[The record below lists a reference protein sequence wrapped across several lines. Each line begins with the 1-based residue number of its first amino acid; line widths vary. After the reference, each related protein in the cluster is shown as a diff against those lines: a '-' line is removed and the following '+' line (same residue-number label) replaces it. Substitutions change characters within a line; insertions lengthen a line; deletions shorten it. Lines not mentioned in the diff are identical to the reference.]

1 MPDSQQRDIYR
12 RLLKLVKPHWHRL
25 AIAMVCMVG
34 VAICTAALPYLVQ
47 PVLDDIFI
55 KKKAEMLKFLSIVV
69 FLVFTMKALTEWGHA
84 YLMSYVGQRIVAHLR
99 QQLYEHL
106 QRLPLSFFDRMPTG
120 LLMSRVTNDVNLIQ
134 GAVSNAITGLLKD
147 PLTLVGLLAVMFAR
161 DWQLSLIAMVVL
173 PFAFFPVVKFG
184 RMLRR
189 ISTKSQESMGDI
201 SVILHETISGSRIVK
216 AFGMEEYEKE
226 RFNRE
231 NIRYFRYLMKSVMVR
246 ALSSPLM
253 EFLGG
258 IAIVFVI
265 LYGGYRVIQGVSTPG
280 EFFSFLGALLLLY
293 EPIKRLSRINNVVQ
307 QGIAA
312 ATRIY
317 DVLDT
322 SPGIQDEPDAIQ
334 LPPIQRELEFRNVQ
348 FRYDNEPVLKDI
360 DLKVS
365 AGEVIAIVGVS
376 GAGKST
382 LVDLIPRFYEVSGG
396 TVLIDGIDVRNV
408 TMDSL
413 RNQIGI
419 VTQQTILFNDT
430 VRNNIAYG
438 DINKSDGEII
448 AAAKAANAYDFIMKM
463 DQGFDTLIG
472 EQGARLSGGERQ
484 RLCIA
489 RALLKNAPILILD
502 EATSSLDS
510 EAELE
515 VQKALENLMAG
526 RTTLVIAHRLS
537 TIQNA
542 DRIVVISNG
551 RIVEEGR
558 HDELLEC
565 DGEYCRL
572 YDMQFAQLDS
582 NSTVATETTV
592 SGQVNK

>member
-1 MPDSQQRDIYR
+1 MNLYR
-12 RLLKLVKPHWHRL
+12 RLLELVKPHWHRL

-34 VAICTAALPYLVQ
+34 VAICTAALPYLVK

-55 KKKAEMLKFLSIVV
+55 KKNAETLKFLSIVV
-69 FLVFTMKALTEWGHA
+69 FLVFTIKALTEWGHA

-99 QQLYEHL
+99 QQLYDHL

-120 LLMSRVTNDVNLIQ
+120 LLMSRVTNDVNLVQ

-147 PLTLVGLLAVMFAR
+147 PLTLVGLLAVMFIR
-161 DWQLSLIAMVVL
+161 EWQLSLISMVVL

-226 RFNRE
+226 RFSRE

-246 ALSSPLM
+246 ALSSPMM

-265 LYGGYRVIQGVSTPG
+265 LYGGYRVIEGVSTPG

-293 EPIKRLSRINNVVQ
+293 EPIKRLSRVNNVVQ
-307 QGIAA
+307 EGIAA

-317 DVLDT
+317 DILDT
-322 SPGIQDEPDAIQ
+322 SPGIQDQPDAID
-334 LPPIQRELEFRNVQ
+334 LPPIQRELELRNVQ

-360 DLKVS
+360 NLKVS

-382 LVDLIPRFYEVSGG
+382 LVDLIPRFYEVSDGA
-396 TVLIDGIDVRNV
+396 VLIDGINVRNV

-438 DINKSDGEII
+438 DINKSDGEIT

-463 DQGFDTLIG
+463 EQGFDTSIG

-542 DRIVVISNG
+542 DRIVVISDG

-558 HDELLEC
+558 HDELMEC

-572 YDMQFAQLDS
+572 YDMQFAQVDN
-582 NSTVATETTV
+582 NSTVKTVTNV

>member
-1 MPDSQQRDIYR
+1 MNPYR
-12 RLLKLVKPHWHRL
+12 RLLELVKPHWHRL

-34 VAICTAALPYLVQ
+34 VALSTAALPYLVQ

-55 KKKAEMLKFLSIVV
+55 QKKAEMLKFLSMAV
-69 FLVFTMKALTEWGHA
+69 FLVFSVKALTEWGQT
-84 YLMSYVGQRIVAHLR
+84 YLMSYVGQSVVAQLR
-99 QQLYEHL
+99 QQLYDHL
-106 QRLPLSFFDRMPTG
+106 QELPLSFFDRMPTG

-147 PLTLVGLLAVMFAR
+147 PLTLFGLVAVMFTR
-161 DWQLSLIAMVVL
+161 DWQLSLISMVVL

-201 SVILHETISGSRIVK
+201 SVILHETISGNRIVK

-231 NIRYFRYLMKSVMVR
+231 NLRYFRYLMKSVMVR

-293 EPIKRLSRINNVVQ
+293 EPIKRLSRIHNVVQ
-307 QGIAA
+307 EGIAA

-317 DVLDT
+317 DILDT
-322 SPGIQDEPDAIQ
+322 PPVIQDKLDAIQ
-334 LPPIQRELEFRNVQ
+334 LPPMRRELELHNVQ

-360 DLKVS
+360 NLKVS
-365 AGEVIAIVGVS
+365 AGEVVAIVGVS

-382 LVDLIPRFYEVSGG
+382 LVDLIPRFYEVSDGAI
-396 TVLIDGIDVRNV
+396 LIDSKDIRDA

-413 RNQIGI
+413 RGQIGI

-438 DINKSDGEII
+438 DINKNDEEII
-448 AAAKAANAYDFIMKM
+448 AAAKAANAYGFIMKL

-510 EAELE
+510 EAEME
-515 VQKALENLMAG
+515 VQRALENLMAG

-537 TIQNA
+537 TIKNA

-551 RIVEEGR
+551 RIVEQGR
-558 HDELLEC
+558 HDELMEC

-572 YDMQFAQLDS
+572 YDMQFAQIDNNSAAKTVS
-582 NSTVATETTV
+582 NL
-592 SGQVNK
+592 SGQVSK

>member
-1 MPDSQQRDIYR
+1 MPDNQQRDIYR

-25 AIAMVCMVG
+25 TIAMVCMVG

-55 KKKAEMLKFLSIVV
+55 KKQAEMLTFLSIVV
-69 FLVFTMKALTEWGHA
+69 FLVFTVKALTEWGHA

-99 QQLYEHL
+99 QQLYDHL

-120 LLMSRVTNDVNLIQ
+120 LLMSRVTNDVNLVQ
-134 GAVSNAITGLLKD
+134 GAVSNAITALLKD
-147 PLTLVGLLAVMFAR
+147 PLTLVGLMAVMFAR

-246 ALSSPLM
+246 ALSSPMM

-293 EPIKRLSRINNVVQ
+293 EPLKRLSRVNNVVQ
-307 QGIAA
+307 EGIAA

-317 DVLDT
+317 DILDT
-322 SPGIQDEPDAIQ
+322 SPGIQDDPDAIH
-334 LPPIQRELEFRNVQ
+334 LPPIQRELELRNVQ
-348 FRYDNEPVLKDI
+348 FRYENEPVLKDI
-360 DLKVS
+360 NLKVS
-365 AGEVIAIVGVS
+365 AGEVIAIVGGS

-382 LVDLIPRFYEVSGG
+382 LVDLIPRFYEVSDGA
-396 TVLIDGIDVRNV
+396 VFIDGINVRNV
-408 TMDSL
+408 TMNSL

-438 DINKSDGEII
+438 DINKSDAEII
-448 AAAKAANAYDFIMKM
+448 AAARAANAYDFIMKM
-463 DQGFDTLIG
+463 DQGFGTLIG

-537 TIQNA
+537 TIHNA

-558 HDELLEC
+558 HDELMEC

-572 YDMQFAQLDS
+572 YDMQFAQFDN
-582 NSTVATETTV
+582 NSTVKPVTNV

>member
-1 MPDSQQRDIYR
+1 MPDNQQRDIYR

-25 AIAMVCMVG
+25 TIAMVCMVG

-55 KKKAEMLKFLSIVV
+55 KKQAEMLTFLSIVV

-99 QQLYEHL
+99 QQLYDHL

-120 LLMSRVTNDVNLIQ
+120 LLMSRVTNDVNLVQ
-134 GAVSNAITGLLKD
+134 GAVSNAITALLKD
-147 PLTLVGLLAVMFAR
+147 PLTLVGLMAVMFAR

-246 ALSSPLM
+246 ALSSPMM

-293 EPIKRLSRINNVVQ
+293 EPLKRLSRVNNVVQ
-307 QGIAA
+307 EGIAA

-317 DVLDT
+317 DILDT
-322 SPGIQDEPDAIQ
+322 SPGIQDEPDAIH
-334 LPPIQRELEFRNVQ
+334 LPPIQRELELRNVQ
-348 FRYDNEPVLKDI
+348 FRYENEPVLKDI
-360 DLKVS
+360 NLKVS

-382 LVDLIPRFYEVSGG
+382 LVDLIPRFYEVSDGA
-396 TVLIDGIDVRNV
+396 VFIDGINVRNV
-408 TMDSL
+408 TMNSL

-438 DINKSDGEII
+438 DINKSDAEII
-448 AAAKAANAYDFIMKM
+448 AAARAANAYDFIMKM
-463 DQGFDTLIG
+463 DQGFGTLIG

-537 TIQNA
+537 TIHNA

-558 HDELLEC
+558 HDELMEC

-572 YDMQFAQLDS
+572 YDMQFAQFDN
-582 NSTVATETTV
+582 NSTVKPVTNV

>member
-1 MPDSQQRDIYR
+1 MNLYR
-12 RLLKLVKPHWHRL
+12 RLLELVKPHWHRL

-34 VAICTAALPYLVQ
+34 VAICTAALPYLVK

-55 KKKAEMLKFLSIVV
+55 KKNAETLKFLSIVV
-69 FLVFTMKALTEWGHA
+69 FLVFTIKALTEWGHA

-99 QQLYEHL
+99 QQLYDHL

-120 LLMSRVTNDVNLIQ
+120 LLMSRVTNDVNLVQ
-134 GAVSNAITGLLKD
+134 GAVSNALTGLLKD
-147 PLTLVGLLAVMFAR
+147 PLTLVGLLAVMFIR
-161 DWQLSLIAMVVL
+161 EWQLSLISMVVL

-226 RFNRE
+226 RFSRE

-246 ALSSPLM
+246 ALSSPMM

-258 IAIVFVI
+258 IAIVVVI
-265 LYGGYRVIQGVSTPG
+265 LYGGYRVIEGVSTPG

-293 EPIKRLSRINNVVQ
+293 EPIKRLSRVNNVVQ
-307 QGIAA
+307 EGIAA

-317 DVLDT
+317 DILDT
-322 SPGIQDEPDAIQ
+322 SPGIQDQPDAID
-334 LPPIQRELEFRNVQ
+334 LPPIQRELELRNVQ

-360 DLKVS
+360 NLKVS

-382 LVDLIPRFYEVSGG
+382 LVDLIPRFYEVSDGA
-396 TVLIDGIDVRNV
+396 VLIDGINVRNV

-438 DINKSDGEII
+438 DINKSDGEIT
-448 AAAKAANAYDFIMKM
+448 AAAKAANAYNFIMKM
-463 DQGFDTLIG
+463 DQGFDTSIG

-542 DRIVVISNG
+542 DRIVVISDG

-558 HDELLEC
+558 HDELMEC

-572 YDMQFAQLDS
+572 YDMQFAQVEN
-582 NSTVATETTV
+582 NSTVKTVTNV

>member
-1 MPDSQQRDIYR
+1 
-12 RLLKLVKPHWHRL
+12 
-25 AIAMVCMVG
+25 
-34 VAICTAALPYLVQ
+34 
-47 PVLDDIFI
+47 
-55 KKKAEMLKFLSIVV
+55 
-69 FLVFTMKALTEWGHA
+69 
-84 YLMSYVGQRIVAHLR
+84 
-99 QQLYEHL
+99 
-106 QRLPLSFFDRMPTG
+106 
-120 LLMSRVTNDVNLIQ
+120 
-134 GAVSNAITGLLKD
+134 
-147 PLTLVGLLAVMFAR
+147 
-161 DWQLSLIAMVVL
+161 
-173 PFAFFPVVKFG
+173 
-184 RMLRR
+184 
-189 ISTKSQESMGDI
+189 
-201 SVILHETISGSRIVK
+201 
-216 AFGMEEYEKE
+216 
-226 RFNRE
+226 
-231 NIRYFRYLMKSVMVR
+231 
-246 ALSSPLM
+246 
-253 EFLGG
+253 
-258 IAIVFVI
+258 
-265 LYGGYRVIQGVSTPG
+265 
-280 EFFSFLGALLLLY
+280 
-293 EPIKRLSRINNVVQ
+293 VVQ
-307 QGIAA
+307 EGIAA

-322 SPGIQDEPDAIQ
+322 SPGIQDEPDAIH
-334 LPPIQRELEFRNVQ
+334 LPPIQRELELRNVQ
-348 FRYDNEPVLKDI
+348 FRYENEPVLKDI
-360 DLKVS
+360 SLRVS

-382 LVDLIPRFYEVSGG
+382 LVDLIPRFYEVSDG
-396 TVLIDGIDVRNV
+396 TVFIDGINVRDV
-408 TMDSL
+408 TIDSL

-438 DINKSDGEII
+438 DINKSDREII

-542 DRIVVISNG
+542 DRIVVIANG

-558 HDELLEC
+558 HDELMEC
-565 DGEYCRL
+565 EGEYCRL
-572 YDMQFAQLDS
+572 YDMQFAQFDN
-582 NSTVATETTV
+582 NSTVKTVTNV

>member
-1 MPDSQQRDIYR
+1 MPDNQQRDIYR

-25 AIAMVCMVG
+25 TIAMVCMVG

-55 KKKAEMLKFLSIVV
+55 KKQAEMLTFLSIVV

-99 QQLYEHL
+99 QQLYDHL

-120 LLMSRVTNDVNLIQ
+120 LLMSRVTNDVNLVQ
-134 GAVSNAITGLLKD
+134 GAVSNAITALLKD
-147 PLTLVGLLAVMFAR
+147 PLTLVGLMAVMFAR

-226 RFNRE
+226 RFNRV

-246 ALSSPLM
+246 ALSSPMM

-293 EPIKRLSRINNVVQ
+293 EPLKRLSRVNNVVQ
-307 QGIAA
+307 EGIAA

-317 DVLDT
+317 DILDT
-322 SPGIQDEPDAIQ
+322 SPGIQDEPDAIH
-334 LPPIQRELEFRNVQ
+334 LPPIQRELELRNVQ
-348 FRYDNEPVLKDI
+348 FRYENEPVLKDI
-360 DLKVS
+360 NLKVS

-382 LVDLIPRFYEVSGG
+382 LVDLIPRFYEVSDGA
-396 TVLIDGIDVRNV
+396 VFIDGINVRNV
-408 TMDSL
+408 TMNSL

-438 DINKSDGEII
+438 DINKSDAEII
-448 AAAKAANAYDFIMKM
+448 AAARAANAYDFIMKM
-463 DQGFDTLIG
+463 DQGFGTLIG

-537 TIQNA
+537 TIHNA

-558 HDELLEC
+558 HDELMEC

-572 YDMQFAQLDS
+572 YDMQFAQFDN
-582 NSTVATETTV
+582 NSKVKTVTNV

>member
-1 MPDSQQRDIYR
+1 MR
-12 RLLKLVKPHWHRL
+12 
-25 AIAMVCMVG
+25 
-34 VAICTAALPYLVQ
+34 
-47 PVLDDIFI
+47 
-55 KKKAEMLKFLSIVV
+55 
-69 FLVFTMKALTEWGHA
+69 
-84 YLMSYVGQRIVAHLR
+84 
-99 QQLYEHL
+99 
-106 QRLPLSFFDRMPTG
+106 
-120 LLMSRVTNDVNLIQ
+120 
-134 GAVSNAITGLLKD
+134 
-147 PLTLVGLLAVMFAR
+147 
-161 DWQLSLIAMVVL
+161 
-173 PFAFFPVVKFG
+173 
-184 RMLRR
+184 
-189 ISTKSQESMGDI
+189 
-201 SVILHETISGSRIVK
+201 
-216 AFGMEEYEKE
+216 
-226 RFNRE
+226 
-231 NIRYFRYLMKSVMVR
+231 
-246 ALSSPLM
+246 
-253 EFLGG
+253 
-258 IAIVFVI
+258 
-265 LYGGYRVIQGVSTPG
+265 
-280 EFFSFLGALLLLY
+280 
-293 EPIKRLSRINNVVQ
+293 
-307 QGIAA
+307 
-312 ATRIY
+312 
-317 DVLDT
+317 
-322 SPGIQDEPDAIQ
+322 
-334 LPPIQRELEFRNVQ
+334 RELELSNVQ
-348 FRYDNEPVLKDI
+348 FSYDNEPVLKNI
-360 DLKVS
+360 NLKVS
-365 AGEVIAIVGVS
+365 AGEVVAIVGVS

-382 LVDLIPRFYEVSGG
+382 LVDLIPRFYEVSEGAI
-396 TVLIDGIDVRNV
+396 LIDGVDIRDV

-413 RNQIGI
+413 RDQIGI

-438 DINKSDGEII
+438 DINKSDEEII

>member
-1 MPDSQQRDIYR
+1 MNLYR
-12 RLLKLVKPHWHRL
+12 RLLELVKPHWHRL

-34 VAICTAALPYLVQ
+34 VAICTAALPYLVK

-55 KKKAEMLKFLSIVV
+55 KKNAETLKFLSIVV
-69 FLVFTMKALTEWGHA
+69 FLVFTIKALTEWGHA
-84 YLMSYVGQRIVAHLR
+84 YSMSYVGQRIVAHLR
-99 QQLYEHL
+99 QQLYDHL

-120 LLMSRVTNDVNLIQ
+120 LLMSRVTNDVNLVQ

-147 PLTLVGLLAVMFAR
+147 PLTLVGLLAVMFVR
-161 DWQLSLIAMVVL
+161 DWQLSLISMVVL

-226 RFNRE
+226 RFSRE

-246 ALSSPLM
+246 ALSSPMM

-265 LYGGYRVIQGVSTPG
+265 LYGGYRVIEGVSTPG

-293 EPIKRLSRINNVVQ
+293 EPIKRLSRVNNVVQ
-307 QGIAA
+307 EGIAA

-322 SPGIQDEPDAIQ
+322 SPGIQEAPDAIQ
-334 LPPIQRELEFRNVQ
+334 LPPIQRELELRNVQ
-348 FRYDNEPVLKDI
+348 FRYENEPVLKDI
-360 DLKVS
+360 NLKVS
-365 AGEVIAIVGVS
+365 AGEIIAIVGVS

-382 LVDLIPRFYEVSGG
+382 LVDLIPRFYEVSDG
-396 TVLIDGIDVRNV
+396 TVFIDGINVQNV

-489 RALLKNAPILILD
+489 RALLRNAPILILD

-558 HDELLEC
+558 HDELMEC

-572 YDMQFAQLDS
+572 YDMQFAQLDN
-582 NSTVATETTV
+582 NSTVKTVTNV

>member
-1 MPDSQQRDIYR
+1 MNLYR
-12 RLLKLVKPHWHRL
+12 RLLELVKPHWHRL

-34 VAICTAALPYLVQ
+34 VAICTAALPYLVK

-55 KKKAEMLKFLSIVV
+55 KKNAETLKFLSIVV
-69 FLVFTMKALTEWGHA
+69 FLVFTIKALTEWGHA

-99 QQLYEHL
+99 QQLYDHL

-120 LLMSRVTNDVNLIQ
+120 LLMSRVTNDVNLVQ
-134 GAVSNAITGLLKD
+134 GAVSNALTGLLKD
-147 PLTLVGLLAVMFAR
+147 PLTLVGLLAVMFIR
-161 DWQLSLIAMVVL
+161 EWQLSLISMVVL

-226 RFNRE
+226 RFSRE

-246 ALSSPLM
+246 ALSSPMM

-258 IAIVFVI
+258 IAIVVVI
-265 LYGGYRVIQGVSTPG
+265 LYGGYRVIEGVSTPG

-293 EPIKRLSRINNVVQ
+293 EPIKRLSRVNNVVQ
-307 QGIAA
+307 EGIAA

-317 DVLDT
+317 DILDT
-322 SPGIQDEPDAIQ
+322 SPGIQDQPDAID
-334 LPPIQRELEFRNVQ
+334 LPPIQRELELRNVQ

-360 DLKVS
+360 NLKVS

-376 GAGKST
+376 GVGKST
-382 LVDLIPRFYEVSGG
+382 LVDLIPRFYEVSDGA
-396 TVLIDGIDVRNV
+396 VLIDGINVRNV

-438 DINKSDGEII
+438 DINKSDGEIT
-448 AAAKAANAYDFIMKM
+448 AAAKAANGYDFIMKM
-463 DQGFDTLIG
+463 DQGFDTSIG

-542 DRIVVISNG
+542 DRIVVISDG

-558 HDELLEC
+558 HDELMEC

-572 YDMQFAQLDS
+572 YDMQFAQVDN
-582 NSTVATETTV
+582 NSTVKTVTNV

>member
-1 MPDSQQRDIYR
+1 MADNQQRDIYR
-12 RLLKLVKPHWHRL
+12 RMLKLVKPHWHRL

-47 PVLDDIFI
+47 PVLDEIFI

-69 FLVFTMKALTEWGHA
+69 FLVFTVKALTEWGHA

-99 QQLYEHL
+99 QQLYDHL

-201 SVILHETISGSRIVK
+201 SVILQETISGSRIVK

-307 QGIAA
+307 EGIAA

-322 SPGIQDEPDAIQ
+322 SPGIQDAPDAIE
-334 LPPIQRELEFRNVQ
+334 LPPIQQELELRNVQ

-382 LVDLIPRFYEVSGG
+382 LVDLIPRFYEVSEG

-438 DINKSDGEII
+438 DISKSDGEII
-448 AAAKAANAYDFIMKM
+448 TAAKAANAYDFIMKM
-463 DQGFDTLIG
+463 DQGFDSLIG

>member
-1 MPDSQQRDIYR
+1 MNLYR
-12 RLLKLVKPHWHRL
+12 RLLELVKPHWHRL

-34 VAICTAALPYLVQ
+34 VAICTAALPYLVK

-55 KKKAEMLKFLSIVV
+55 KKNAETLKFLSIVV
-69 FLVFTMKALTEWGHA
+69 FLVFTIKALTEWGHA

-99 QQLYEHL
+99 QQLYDHL

-120 LLMSRVTNDVNLIQ
+120 LLMSRVTNDVNLVQ

-147 PLTLVGLLAVMFAR
+147 PLTLVGLLAVMFIR
-161 DWQLSLIAMVVL
+161 EWQLSLISMVVL

-226 RFNRE
+226 RFSRE

-246 ALSSPLM
+246 ALSSPMM

-258 IAIVFVI
+258 IAIVVVI
-265 LYGGYRVIQGVSTPG
+265 LYGGYRVIEGVSTPG

-293 EPIKRLSRINNVVQ
+293 EPIKRLSRVNNVVQ
-307 QGIAA
+307 EGIAA

-317 DVLDT
+317 DILDT
-322 SPGIQDEPDAIQ
+322 SPGIQDQPDAID
-334 LPPIQRELEFRNVQ
+334 LPPIQRELELRNVQ

-360 DLKVS
+360 NLKVS

-382 LVDLIPRFYEVSGG
+382 LVDLIPRFYEVSDGA
-396 TVLIDGIDVRNV
+396 VLIDGINVRNV

-438 DINKSDGEII
+438 DINKSDGEIT

-463 DQGFDTLIG
+463 EQGFDTSIG

-542 DRIVVISNG
+542 DRIVVISDG
-551 RIVEEGR
+551 RIAEEGR
-558 HDELLEC
+558 HDELMEC

-572 YDMQFAQLDS
+572 YDMQFAQVDN
-582 NSTVATETTV
+582 NSTVKTVTNV

>member
-1 MPDSQQRDIYR
+1 
-12 RLLKLVKPHWHRL
+12 
-25 AIAMVCMVG
+25 
-34 VAICTAALPYLVQ
+34 
-47 PVLDDIFI
+47 
-55 KKKAEMLKFLSIVV
+55 
-69 FLVFTMKALTEWGHA
+69 
-84 YLMSYVGQRIVAHLR
+84 
-99 QQLYEHL
+99 
-106 QRLPLSFFDRMPTG
+106 
-120 LLMSRVTNDVNLIQ
+120 
-134 GAVSNAITGLLKD
+134 
-147 PLTLVGLLAVMFAR
+147 
-161 DWQLSLIAMVVL
+161 
-173 PFAFFPVVKFG
+173 
-184 RMLRR
+184 
-189 ISTKSQESMGDI
+189 
-201 SVILHETISGSRIVK
+201 
-216 AFGMEEYEKE
+216 
-226 RFNRE
+226 
-231 NIRYFRYLMKSVMVR
+231 
-246 ALSSPLM
+246 
-253 EFLGG
+253 
-258 IAIVFVI
+258 
-265 LYGGYRVIQGVSTPG
+265 
-280 EFFSFLGALLLLY
+280 
-293 EPIKRLSRINNVVQ
+293 VVQ
-307 QGIAA
+307 EGIAA

-317 DVLDT
+317 DILDT
-322 SPGIQDEPDAIQ
+322 SPGIQDDPDAIH
-334 LPPIQRELEFRNVQ
+334 LPPIQRELELRNVQ

-360 DLKVS
+360 NLKVS

-382 LVDLIPRFYEVSGG
+382 LVDLIPRFYEVSDGA
-396 TVLIDGIDVRNV
+396 VFIDGINVRNV
-408 TMDSL
+408 TMNSL

-438 DINKSDGEII
+438 DINKSDAEII
-448 AAAKAANAYDFIMKM
+448 AAARAANAYDFIMKM
-463 DQGFDTLIG
+463 DQGFGTLIG

-537 TIQNA
+537 TIHNA

-558 HDELLEC
+558 HDELMEC

-572 YDMQFAQLDS
+572 YDMQFAQFDN
-582 NSTVATETTV
+582 NSTVKPVTNV

>member
-1 MPDSQQRDIYR
+1 MNLYR
-12 RLLKLVKPHWHRL
+12 RLLELVKPHWHRL

-34 VAICTAALPYLVQ
+34 VAICTAALPYLVK

-55 KKKAEMLKFLSIVV
+55 KKNAETLKFLSVVV
-69 FLVFTMKALTEWGHA
+69 FLVFTIKALTEWGHA

-99 QQLYEHL
+99 QQLYDHL

-120 LLMSRVTNDVNLIQ
+120 LLMSRVTNDVNLVQ

-147 PLTLVGLLAVMFAR
+147 PLTLVGLLAVMFVR
-161 DWQLSLIAMVVL
+161 DWQLSLISMVVL

-184 RMLRR
+184 RILRR

-226 RFNRE
+226 RFSRE
-231 NIRYFRYLMKSVMVR
+231 NIRYVRYLMKSVMVR

-265 LYGGYRVIQGVSTPG
+265 LYGGYRVIEGVSTPG

-293 EPIKRLSRINNVVQ
+293 EPIKRLSRVNNVVQ
-307 QGIAA
+307 EGVAA

-322 SPGIQDEPDAIQ
+322 SPGIQDQPDAIH
-334 LPPIQRELEFRNVQ
+334 LPPIQRELELRNVQ
-348 FRYDNEPVLKDI
+348 FRYENEPVLKDI
-360 DLKVS
+360 NLKVS

-382 LVDLIPRFYEVSGG
+382 LVDLIPRFYEVSDGA
-396 TVLIDGIDVRNV
+396 VLIDGINVRNV

-430 VRNNIAYG
+430 ARNNIAYG
-438 DINKSDGEII
+438 DINKSDGEIT

-463 DQGFDTLIG
+463 EQGFDTLIG

-558 HDELLEC
+558 HDELMEC

-572 YDMQFAQLDS
+572 YDMQFAQGDN
-582 NSTVATETTV
+582 NSTVKTETNV
-592 SGQVNK
+592 SGQVNQ